1 MKFIMNPETRAR
13 KSLEEQIMSE
23 TEKKPLNE
31 QACVPENQKVYV
43 LEGEPDEVFDEQ
55 GNRLE
60 LTPEQVKEIEK
71 QIGE

>member
-1 MKFIMNPETRAR
+1 
-13 KSLEEQIMSE
+13 MSE